1 MIGREVNVMERDI
14 NSFDISGMIFDK
26 LKEGYGDLKEVPSK
40 MPAMDKIGET
50 KWYDPGDSALIS
62 FQSLR
67 MQTIRNVE
75 IRNFDDRQQLD
86 LSNSFITTLM
96 PDETYPLPLF
106 VADVDVHK
114 EKYVHVITDLVPLS
128 HDAEYR
134 KKYEEPVNQLKG
146 KYRSL
151 PGLINEITDDI
162 HKIFPALRE
171 FEAFT
176 SSGRIF
182 GNIPIEHGPQ
192 ILDLLSDYTS
202 LYSSFVKDS
211 VDWAILKN
219 DAIRNEAM
227 ERLGQFLMM
236 MSQLDFSDD
245 MPSMPK

>member
-1 MIGREVNVMERDI
+1 MESDI
-14 NSFDISGMIFDK
+14 NNFDIKEMIFES

-40 MPAMDKIGET
+40 MPAMDKLGET
-50 KWYDPGDSALIS
+50 RWYDPGENARIS

-67 MQTIRNVE
+67 MQTIRDVE
-75 IRNFDDRQQLD
+75 IRNFYDRQQLD
-86 LSNSFITTLM
+86 PSNSFIITLM

-106 VADVDVHK
+106 VADVDIHK

-128 HDAEYR
+128 HDTEYR
-134 KKYEEPVNQLKG
+134 KKYEEPVNQLKQ
-146 KYRSL
+146 KYSSL

-192 ILDLLSDYTS
+192 ILELLRDYTN
-202 LYSSFVKDS
+202 LHSSFVKDS
-211 VDWAILKN
+211 RDCKILVKET
-219 DAIRNEAM
+219 IRNEAM

-245 MPSMPK
+245 MPSMPE

>member
-1 MIGREVNVMERDI
+1 MERDI
-14 NSFDISGMIFDK
+14 NNFDINRMIFDK
-26 LKEGYGDLKEVPSK
+26 LKEGYGDLKEVPSQ
-40 MPAMDKIGET
+40 MPAMDKMGET
-50 KWYDPGDSALIS
+50 KWYDPGEKAHIS

-67 MQTIRNVE
+67 MQTIRDVE
-75 IRNFDDRQQLD
+75 IRNFYDRQKLD
-86 LSNSFITTLM
+86 LSNSFIITLM

-106 VADVDVHK
+106 VADVDIHK

-128 HDAEYR
+128 HDTEYR
-134 KKYEEPVNQLKG
+134 KKYEEPVNQLKK
-146 KYRSL
+146 KYDNL

-192 ILDLLSDYTS
+192 ILELLSDYTT

-211 VDWAILKN
+211 VDCTILMK
-219 DAIRNEAM
+219 DTIRNESM
-227 ERLGQFLMM
+227 ETLGQFLMM

-245 MPSMPK
+245 MPKMPKS

>member
-1 MIGREVNVMERDI
+1 MERDI
-14 NSFDISGMIFDK
+14 NNFDIREMIFER

-50 KWYDPGDSALIS
+50 RWYDPGETALIS

-67 MQTIRNVE
+67 MQTIWDVE
-75 IRNFDDRQQLD
+75 IRNFYDRQQLD
-86 LSNSFITTLM
+86 RSNSFIITLM

-106 VADVDVHK
+106 VADVDIHK
-114 EKYVHVITDLVPLS
+114 EHYVHVITDLVPLS
-128 HDAEYR
+128 HDTDYR
-134 KKYEEPVNQLKG
+134 KKYEEPVNQLKQ
-146 KYRSL
+146 KYSSL

-162 HKIFPALRE
+162 HNIFPALRE

-182 GNIPIEHGPQ
+182 GNIPIEHGSQ
-192 ILDLLSDYTS
+192 ILELLSDYTN

-211 VDWAILKN
+211 RDCKILMKET
-219 DAIRNEAM
+219 IRNEAM
-227 ERLGQFLMM
+227 ERLGAFLMM

-245 MPSMPK
+245 MPSMPKN

>member
-1 MIGREVNVMERDI
+1 MERDI
-14 NSFDISGMIFDK
+14 NTFDIKRMIFER
-26 LKEGYGDLKEVPSK
+26 LKEGYGDFKEVPSK
-40 MPAMDKIGET
+40 MPAMDKMGET
-50 KWYDPGDSALIS
+50 KWYDPGEKAHIS
-62 FQSLR
+62 FESLR
-67 MQTIRNVE
+67 MQTIRDVE
-75 IRNFDDRQQLD
+75 IKNFYDRQKLD
-86 LSNSFITTLM
+86 ISNSFIITLM

-106 VADVDVHK
+106 VADVDIHK

-128 HDAEYR
+128 HDTEYR
-134 KKYEEPVNQLKG
+134 RKYEEPVNQLKK
-146 KYRSL
+146 KYDNL
-151 PGLINEITDDI
+151 PGLINVITDDI

-192 ILDLLSDYTS
+192 ILELLSDYTT

-211 VDWAILKN
+211 VDCVILKN
-219 DAIRNEAM
+219 DTIRNEAM

>member
-1 MIGREVNVMERDI
+1 MERDI
-14 NSFDISGMIFDK
+14 NTFDIKGMIFER
-26 LKEGYGDLKEVPSK
+26 LKEGYSDLKEVPSK

-50 KWYDPGDSALIS
+50 KWYDPGEKAHIS
-62 FQSLR
+62 FESLR
-67 MQTIRNVE
+67 MQTIRDVE
-75 IRNFDDRQQLD
+75 IRNFYDRQKLD
-86 LSNSFITTLM
+86 LSNSFIITLM

-106 VADVDVHK
+106 VADVDIHK

-128 HDAEYR
+128 HDTEYR
-134 KKYEEPVNQLKG
+134 RKYEEPVNQLKK
-146 KYRSL
+146 KYDNL

-192 ILDLLSDYTS
+192 ILELLCDYTT

-211 VDWAILKN
+211 VDCAILKN